1 MSDLPPARAL
11 KPGVPSPRPSDA
23 SALILVDRT
32 KGEPRVLM
40 GRRHNRHT
48 FMPSL
53 WAFPGGKVDPPD
65 ARAWTWA
72 TFSDAD
78 QARLM
83 HRTVRATRRKAHAL
97 GVAALR
103 ETLEETGLAIG
114 RRGAMPV
121 EQARVWPC
129 HARTNLVPS
138 LDQLR
143 FVARAVTPPGQ
154 KRRYDCRFF
163 MAETPGV
170 RIETAA
176 PPSGE
181 LESLDWIPLS
191 RLSRLDLPR
200 ITQIVLKEVDAR
212 LRGAPGPYPIPF
224 HYMRGKTFRRDLIRD
239 VAMATTGR

>member
-1 MSDLPPARAL
+1 MAQA
-11 KPGVPSPRPSDA
+11 KPGATTRAMRPVDA
-23 SALILVDRT
+23 SALILVDRNQA
-32 KGEPRVLM
+32 EPRVLM

-53 WAFPGGKVDPPD
+53 WGFPGGRVDPPD

-72 TFSDAD
+72 TLSDAD
-78 QARLM
+78 QARVM
-83 HRTVRATRRKAHAL
+83 HRTTRATRRKAHAL
-97 GVAALR
+97 GVAVLR

-114 RRGAMPV
+114 RRGAMTV
-121 EQARVWPC
+121 EQGRLWPF
-129 HARTNLVPS
+129 HAKVGLVPS

-181 LESLDWIPLS
+181 LESLEWVPLS
-191 RLSRLDLPR
+191 RLSRLELPM
-200 ITQIVLKEVDAR
+200 ITQRVLKDVDAR

-224 HYMRGKTFRRDLIRD
+224 RYMRGKTFRCDMIRD
-239 VAMATTGR
+239 VEMPMVTG